1 MDKTVEKVCADIRA
15 LAEPEKI
22 ILYNEKQGMGGGVSS
37 FKLCVIVDAEEPR
50 RADPRDQVP
59 KDSDPRDSD
68 PRSLEERIYM
78 QVECPVTFDVL
89 VYSRADWERLLSEPD
104 SFARRIAG
112 MGRVLY
118 EQAR

>member
-1 MDKTVEKVCADIRA
+1 MDKTVKKVCADIRA

-22 ILYNEKQGMGGGVSS
+22 ILYNEKQGMGGDVSS
-37 FKLCVIVDAEEPR
+37 FKLCVIVGAEEPQ
-50 RADPRDQVP
+50 RADPRDP
-59 KDSDPRDSD
+59 DRRDSD